1 MALQTD
7 IPVNLQNV
15 RDRIAGA
22 CARAGRNAEE
32 VLLLAVS
39 KTKPMADIL
48 AAAAAGQRAFGENY
62 VQELTAK
69 YEQEQDLSWHM
80 IGHLQRNKVKYIIG
94 KVDLIHSVDS
104 LELARQIEKEAAK
117 HALAVNILLEVNV
130 AQEDSKW
137 GFDRE
142 KTAEAAKEILA
153 LPHVCVNGV
162 MTSAPYTDEPETN
175 RVYFRELK
183 QLGQALAEGGLLTRQ
198 DPANP
203 AAKIPLETPVL
214 SMGMSGDFEV
224 AVEEGA
230 TIVRVGSS
238 IFGEREYLH

>member
-117 HALAVNILLEVNV
+117 HALAVNIL
-130 AQEDSKW
+130 
-137 GFDRE
+137 R
-142 KTAEAAKEILA
+142 
-153 LPHVCVNGV
+153 
-162 MTSAPYTDEPETN
+162 
-175 RVYFRELK
+175 
-183 QLGQALAEGGLLTRQ
+183 AEG
-198 DPANP
+198 
-203 AAKIPLETPVL
+203 PV
-214 SMGMSGDFEV
+214 
-224 AVEEGA
+224 
-230 TIVRVGSS
+230 VGSV
-238 IFGEREYLH
+238 FC